1 MSKKTSREIAL
12 ERRKAMSDSGKK
24 AAAYSST
31 TQDRVRSSQDIQNS
45 GIQSSPNTQNIT
57 KPTIKHIPKTKVTR
71 KSSSTTLSSKELV
84 IERRKAMSTHG
95 KSAINSSDRTR
106 TDVKK
111 EIPVNTVKSTINKN
125 QEVQNSHNTEIKTSK
140 PNVKRRIKQKRKPIT
155 NTSRD
160 IVLARRE
167 AQSKHGKSATK
178 QNTSAASLARRG
190 DPDLS
195 SREISQ
201 RVREL
206 RSKTGATG
214 SNKGNGKCRPCGPN
228 KNGAKQNI
236 ADASWKVGKS
246 ETDSGQ
252 IVTGTQANR
261 SLKTTGNEAS
271 TCRTV
276 TGTQYMG
283 ADVIDQFCQD
293 RPSYKQPLRSTVTS
307 TTSGNKVT
315 GNEVGRS
322 ERVTGDEPGTCK
334 HLTGT
339 EYVSA
344 NQSQKYCGDVPRN
357 PSKVKHST
365 TIDGLK
371 VSGSLPGRS
380 TLVTGDESG
389 SGHQLTGDQYLG
401 SEPNPKG
408 KAFEKVGRYNTL
420 NGNNVTGTG
429 VGRSDHMTG
438 NEHGSC
444 KNVTGDEYIGSQQ
457 YEKFC
462 GSKPKPE
469 ARKVGL
475 SLSSKSN
482 LISGTMTGRSKIVT
496 GDEPGSCKVLT
507 GTPYAGLDQ
516 INENCNNETSED
528 MKSRA
533 TVNSGNNSNARL
545 TGQQPGIGGVMTGA
559 KKGACKN
566 LTGTP
571 YVGGDQFSQACDNPP
586 HDTAYANQEKSAGN
600 SWNEFSVKS
609 PSRDNYSEKNTQG
622 VTGNE
627 YENGSKVTGPF
638 DMAVDKVTG
647 TEKFRFEPNK
657 NITYKQ
663 KMEIEEADRAA
674 KTPEKRVASRI
685 TGEGQ
690 SVGNVTG
697 DDWDRGD
704 KVTGTEGASSRKRNP
719 SRAGFMSAMPPMEV
733 KRNEETEKPDFLIT
747 GSSGNT
753 REGQLVTFSGGAR
766 G

>member
-31 TQDRVRSSQDIQNS
+31 TKDRVRSSQDIQIS
-45 GIQSSPNTQNIT
+45 GTQSSSNNHNIS
-57 KPTIKHIPKTKVTR
+57 KPATKHIPKTQVNR
-71 KSSSTTLSSKELV
+71 NSSTTLSSKELV

-95 KSAINSSDRTR
+95 KSAITSSDRTR

-111 EIPVNTVKSTINKN
+111 ESPVNTVKSTISKN
-125 QEVQNSHNTEIKTSK
+125 QEIQDSTSTESKSLK
-140 PNVKRRIKQKRKPIT
+140 PNVKRRINQKRKPIT

-214 SNKGNGKCRPCGPN
+214 KKGNGKCRPCGPN

-261 SLKTTGNEAS
+261 SVKTTGNEAS

-283 ADVIDQFCQD
+283 AEVIDQFCQD

-322 ERVTGDEPGTCK
+322 DRVTGDEPGTCK
-334 HLTGT
+334 NLTGT
-339 EYVSA
+339 EYVSS
-344 NQSQKYCGDVPRN
+344 NQSQKYCGDVPKN

-365 TIDGLK
+365 TTDGLK

-408 KAFEKVGRYNTL
+408 KAFEKVGSYNTL

-482 LISGTMTGRSKIVT
+482 LISGTMTGRSEIVT

-516 INENCNNETSED
+516 I
-528 MKSRA
+528 
-533 TVNSGNNSNARL
+533 
-545 TGQQPGIGGVMTGA
+545 
-559 KKGACKN
+559 
-566 LTGTP
+566 
-571 YVGGDQFSQACDNPP
+571 
-586 HDTAYANQEKSAGN
+586 
-600 SWNEFSVKS
+600 
-609 PSRDNYSEKNTQG
+609 
-622 VTGNE
+622 
-627 YENGSKVTGPF
+627 
-638 DMAVDKVTG
+638 
-647 TEKFRFEPNK
+647 
-657 NITYKQ
+657 
-663 KMEIEEADRAA
+663 
-674 KTPEKRVASRI
+674 
-685 TGEGQ
+685 
-690 SVGNVTG
+690 
-697 DDWDRGD
+697 
-704 KVTGTEGASSRKRNP
+704 
-719 SRAGFMSAMPPMEV
+719 
-733 KRNEETEKPDFLIT
+733 
-747 GSSGNT
+747 
-753 REGQLVTFSGGAR
+753 
-766 G
+766 

>member
-31 TQDRVRSSQDIQNS
+31 TQDRVRSSQDIQIS
-45 GIQSSPNTQNIT
+45 GTQSSSNDQNII
-57 KPTIKHIPKTKVTR
+57 KPATKHIPKTKVNR
-71 KSSSTTLSSKELV
+71 KSSSTTLSAKELV

-95 KSAINSSDRTR
+95 KSAIASSDRTR
-106 TDVKK
+106 TDFKK
-111 EIPVNTVKSTINKN
+111 EISVNEVKPTVVEN
-125 QEVQNSHNTEIKTSK
+125 QEIKNSNNTETKTLK
-140 PNVKRRIKQKRKPIT
+140 TNVKRRINQKRKPIA

-167 AQSKHGKSATK
+167 AQSKHGKSASK

-261 SLKTTGNEAS
+261 SIKTTGNEAS

-334 HLTGT
+334 NLTGT

-344 NQSQKYCGDVPRN
+344 NQSKKYCGEVPKN

-365 TIDGLK
+365 TTDGLK

-408 KAFEKVGRYNTL
+408 KAFEKVGIYNTL

-482 LISGTMTGRSKIVT
+482 LISGTMTGRSKTVT

-516 INENCNNETSED
+516 INENCSTETSED
-528 MKSRA
+528 VKSRA

-571 YVGGDQFSQACDNPP
+571 YIGGDQFSKACDKPP
-586 HDTAYANQEKSAGN
+586 HDTEYANPEKSAGN
-600 SWNEFSVKS
+600 SWNEFSVNS
-609 PSRDNYSEKNTQG
+609 PSREKYSEKNTQG

-627 YENGSKVTGPF
+627 YENGSKITGPF
-638 DMAVDKVTG
+638 DMAIDKVTG

-663 KMEIEEADRAA
+663 KMQIEEADRAA
-674 KTPEKRVASRI
+674 KKPEKRVASRI

-719 SRAGFMSAMPPMEV
+719 SRAGNMSAMPPLEV

-753 REGQLVTFSGGAR
+753 RDGQLVTFSGGAR